1 MKKRKMLYLNEKIY
15 NDFKIF
21 CIISNTNVS
30 AEVEKFMKEVL
41 DKRDKKNREK

>member
-1 MKKRKMLYLNEKIY
+1 MKKRKMLYLNEKTY

>member
-30 AEVEKFMKEVL
+30 AEVEKFMKGVL
-41 DKRDKKNREK
+41 NKRDKKNREK

>member
-15 NDFKIF
+15 KDFKTF

>member
-1 MKKRKMLYLNEKIY
+1 MKKRKMLYLNEKVY

-21 CIISNTNVS
+21 CVICNTNVS

-41 DKRDKKNREK
+41 NKRDKKNREK